1 MKRSSRLRW
10 LLLPTLLFAA
20 CAAGNY
26 RADLAQNDV
35 LYRDVGFRTKAPG
48 DRTVFVAPG
57 VDARAAE
64 ALPDHEGNF
73 PIVYG
78 GDEFWDRPVADMV
91 TDVLVRE
98 LADSG
103 LFATVTDTAS
113 ADVLVLQPSVVHFV
127 AAAKQ
132 GLSGAA
138 SFAEVGLQLTVWGP
152 SVGGAERRKLWEQTF
167 TGANGSDFAVK
178 PPSPYRLVGRALQQ
192 AMGRALAGLDGSN
205 VGRSSVPIH
214 LPGAR
219 EASAPRR

>member
-1 MKRSSRLRW
+1 MKRSPCLRW
-10 LLLPTLLFAA
+10 LPFSALLFAA

-35 LYRDVGFRTKAPG
+35 LYRDVEFRTKAPG
-48 DRTVFVAPG
+48 DRKVFVAPC
-57 VDARAAE
+57 VDARDVA

-78 GDEFWDRPVADMV
+78 GDEFWDRPVIDMV
-91 TDVLVRE
+91 ADVLVRQ

-138 SFAEVGLQLTVWGP
+138 SFAEVGLRLTVWGP
-152 SVGGAERRKLWEQTF
+152 SVGGGERQQLWEQTF

-205 VGRSSVPIH
+205 VGRSSVPIN